1 MALKQPKRL
10 TPRLAIYA
18 CWLAVFAPTK
28 FERFRE
34 EFDAD
39 LDGRPNDERRGVDK
53 VRQGYW
59 EASIWMMWALGSG
72 VLVGLILRTLNGQAP
87 LGAASIAICGTAILL
102 WATLAFQGW
111 SVQSFSDT
119 TLTERVN
126 RWLYRFLY
134 ALGTCLLV
142 PPRFGN

>member
-10 TPRLAIYA
+10 PPGLAIYA
-18 CWLAVFAPTK
+18 CWLVVTAPDK
-28 FERFRE
+28 FERLRKE
-34 EFDAD
+34 IDPD
-39 LDGRPNDERRGVDK
+39 LDGRPNDDRRGVDK
-53 VRQGYW
+53 VRQGYR

-72 VLVGLILRTLNGQAP
+72 VLVGLVVRTLKGQAP
-87 LGAASIAICGTAILL
+87 LGAASVAICGTAILL

-111 SVQSFSDT
+111 SIQSFSDT

-126 RWLYRFLY
+126 RWLFLY

-142 PPRFGN
+142 SAAVWQLT